1 MQQDAKQP
9 ADRGFKV
16 WLAMQVVDWEEG
28 GRTTA
33 AHMQRIFDKEQAAGP
48 SSVQAII
55 HRYSLP
61 SQLFFMLSFRV
72 DHHTHSRGLCTDTS

>member
-1 MQQDAKQP
+1 
-9 ADRGFKV
+9 
-16 WLAMQVVDWEEG
+16 MQVVDWEEG

-33 AHMQRIFDKEQAAGP
+33 AHVQRIFDKEQAAGP

-61 SQLFFMLSFRV
+61 SQLVSFYRSELIITHIAEDCAQIQADKITKITV
-72 DHHTHSRGLCTDTS
+72 DHPWF